1 MDRFPFLYIAWID
14 ISLIVNERFVTL
26 IYSFL
31 LTTSIRNAAAD
42 CLTDIIKKGMKPLD
56 KLQLIG
62 ILGIV
67 DVLQQLDISVSL
79 AH

>member
-1 MDRFPFLYIAWID
+1 M
-14 ISLIVNERFVTL
+14 TL

-31 LTTSIRNAAAD
+31 MTTSIRNAAAD

-67 DVLQQLDISVSL
+67 DVLQQLDISVSASL
-79 AH
+79 NIHIHRHDCYGP